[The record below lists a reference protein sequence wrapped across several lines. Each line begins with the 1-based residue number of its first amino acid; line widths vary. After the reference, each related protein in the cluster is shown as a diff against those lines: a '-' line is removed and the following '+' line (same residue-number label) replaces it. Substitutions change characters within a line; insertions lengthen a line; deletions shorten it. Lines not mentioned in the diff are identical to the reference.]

1 MHDLAVVVVTVCRK
15 SLLRA
20 VNSVFQQ
27 DFSGRIQ
34 VLIGVDKDLSG
45 KSGQWQKQ
53 LQKACPPNCS
63 LLWFDPGYST
73 SRRHGGIHRC
83 FYGGSLRTVLSFLA
97 DSPLVMYLDDDD
109 WLAPEH
115 CRLTVQ
121 ALQGRTWAFS
131 HCIYS
136 DGNKIQGLCVDLL
149 ESVGPDK
156 GVYAENFGGFVRP
169 SGLLLDKTKVAHILY
184 LWADSPNEQGDA
196 EDRLIFEQL
205 KPTPFGETGAAT
217 VFYALDPADRMH
229 QTRLAYIREHGADFQ
244 SVDKAGS
251 VRENKSA
258 GSIIWRRIKHKYKNS
273 K

>member
-1 MHDLAVVVVTVCRK
+1 M
-15 SLLRA
+15 
-20 VNSVFQQ
+20 
-27 DFSGRIQ
+27 
-34 VLIGVDKDLSG
+34 
-45 KSGQWQKQ
+45 QK
-53 LQKACPPNCS
+53 
-63 LLWFDPGYST
+63 
-73 SRRHGGIHRC
+73 
-83 FYGGSLRTVLSFLA
+83 
-97 DSPLVMYLDDDD
+97 
-109 WLAPEH
+109 
-115 CRLTVQ
+115 
-121 ALQGRTWAFS
+121 
-131 HCIYS
+131 
-136 DGNKIQGLCVDLL
+136 
-149 ESVGPDK
+149 
-156 GVYAENFGGFVRP
+156 NFGGFVRP